1 MNNNASSRKDKMKP
15 HAQPP
20 ARGLHLLAAFFAA
33 TIRVLFIIG
42 NINSSTL

>member
-15 HAQPP
+15 
-20 ARGLHLLAAFFAA
+20 RGLHLLAAIF

>member
-15 HAQPP
+15 RAQPP
-20 ARGLHLLAAFFAA
+20 AAIFTA